1 MGSDIEHVK
10 AGKVEQ
16 FPVAARNCFSGSLQ
30 RMTLL
35 LGRQV
40 EEAAIMEAG
49 GGYLLQA
56 GLDERSHPELV
67 FGVESVILSGLTSL
81 GYETQAVAIKPDEWR
96 EQLQGLLA
104 EHAGVAIWVN
114 SAHLDYADVYSSHPR
129 FMHAVLVLE
138 QSADLRWIKVFDSL
152 VDERSRYSCV
162 AWMTDTAFEGA
173 ILDRLRSK
181 SLDHM
186 GRLHTLVA
194 VREYVAD
201 SRGLATM
208 GLLRQAEAFR
218 TNSCYF
224 NAIHE
229 YRLLCREAMAS
240 EGDVSRNVARRIFD
254 HVNVLYV
261 LPSLKLLEHS
271 LCRAE
276 APEYVSD
283 LCRTLMGDWRV
294 LGLQSLKFESTSS
307 ISIAARMD
315 ERFERLGTA
324 TAYLWEALAMELGDR
339 K

>member
-30 RMTLL
+30 RMALL

-40 EEAAIMEAG
+40 EEAAIMETG

-96 EQLQGLLA
+96 EQLQDLLA

-114 SAHLDYADVYSSHPR
+114 SAHLDYADVYSSHPG

-138 QSADLRWIKVFDSL
+138 QSGDLRRIKVFDSL

-173 ILDRLRSK
+173 ILDRIRSK

-186 GRLHTLVA
+186 GRFHTLVA

-201 SRGLATM
+201 SRDVATT

-240 EGDVSRNVARRIFD
+240 AEDFSKNVARRLFD

-271 LCRAE
+271 LRRAE

-283 LCRTLMGDWRV
+283 LCRTLMDDWRV

-307 ISIAARMD
+307 TSIAARID

-324 TAYLWEALAMELGDR
+324 TAHLWEALATELGN
-339 K
+339 KK